1 MNLIVASAAGSS
13 PLARGLQQDNLK
25 GDIEKRI
32 IPARAGFTGRSM
44 KGRPETWD
52 HPRSRGVYAI
62 SCAPVTR
69 VAGSSPLARGLLVCF
84 GCASCLAGII
94 PARAG
99 FTYRCRRGHWYVQDH
114 PRSRGVYSL
123 IPCHAAT
130 MPGSSPLA
138 RGLPLIKRE
147 KLFPARIIPA
157 RAGFTWVDCAVGAA
171 PGDHPRS
178 RGVYDLPSDIGVPF
192 PGSSPLARGLRVS
205 QDGHGAVRGIIPA
218 RAGFTVSRTSTRE
231 HKQDHPRS
239 RGVYGSHVRDLSQV
253 PGSSPLARGL
263 PSSAVKYSGVSRII
277 PARAGFTHPQ
287 NHGGHQEPDHPRSRG
302 VYFPRLPYCS
312 SYVGSSPLAR
322 GLRACHASRHHQYG
336 IIPARAGFT
345 LAASAYAFVGTDH
358 PRSRGVYA
366 R

>member
-1 MNLIVASAAGSS
+1 MSNCPARAGFTSATNGCAVRTRDHPRSRGVYTANAAHQGQPTGSS
-13 PLARGLQQDNLK
+13 PLARGLPRLN
-25 GDIEKRI
+25 
-32 IPARAGFTGRSM
+32 AG
-44 KGRPETWD
+44 
-52 HPRSRGVYAI
+52 
-62 SCAPVTR
+62 R
-69 VAGSSPLARGLLVCF
+69 VRRQR
-84 GCASCLAGII
+84 II

-114 PRSRGVYSL
+114 PRSRGVYSTPAFPASKNGGSSPL
-123 IPCHAAT
+123 ARGLLANSLPCGNHAGIIPARAGFTSHQKRKTLPRQDHPRSRGVYVHIMEAVSLMA
-130 MPGSSPLA
+130 GSSPLA
-138 RGLPLIKRE
+138 RGLPDSVGC
-147 KLFPARIIPA
+147 PWWAARIIPA

-218 RAGFTVSRTSTRE
+218 RAGFT
-231 HKQDHPRS
+231 
-239 RGVYGSHVRDLSQV
+239 
-253 PGSSPLARGL
+253 
-263 PSSAVKYSGVSRII
+263 
-277 PARAGFTHPQ
+277 HPQ

-345 LAASAYAFVGTDH
+345 AHAADALVCA
-358 PRSRGVYA
+358 
-366 R
+366 